1 MANQNEKIMEALS
14 ALHGM
19 MQAKMAV
26 VEGVKANIDGA
37 TDNEKR
43 LALVFAKELPYLDA
57 VLGVL
62 MEAAGIADE
71 EEVPEG
77 TTIQ

>member
-26 VEGVKANIDGA
+26 VEGVKANIDES
-37 TDNEKR
+37 TDHEKR
-43 LALVFAKELPYLDA
+43 IALICAKELPYLDSI
-57 VLGVL
+57 LGVL

-71 EEVPEG
+71 EVPEG

>member
-1 MANQNEKIMEALS
+1 MSQQDKIMEALS
-14 ALHGM
+14 AIHGM

-26 VEGVKANIDGA
+26 VDEVKANFDN
-37 TDNEKR
+37 TTENEKR
-43 LALVFAKELPYLDA
+43 LALVFAKELPYLDSI
-57 VLGVL
+57 LGVL

-71 EEVPEG
+71 EVPEG

>member
-1 MANQNEKIMEALS
+1 MSQQDKIMEALS
-14 ALHGM
+14 AIHGM

-26 VEGVKANIDGA
+26 VDEVKANFDN
-37 TDNEKR
+37 TTENEKR

-62 MEAAGIADE
+62 MEAAGISDDQ
-71 EEVPEG
+71 EVPEG

>member
-1 MANQNEKIMEALS
+1 MSQQDKIMEALS
-14 ALHGM
+14 AIHGM

-26 VEGVKANIDGA
+26 VDEVKANLEEA

-62 MEAAGIADE
+62 MEAAGIQEDQ
-71 EEVPEG
+71 EVPEG

>member
-1 MANQNEKIMEALS
+1 MSQQDKIMEALS
-14 ALHGM
+14 AIHGM

-26 VEGVKANIDGA
+26 VDEVKANLEGA

-62 MEAAGIADE
+62 MEAAGIQEDQ
-71 EEVPEG
+71 VPEG